1 MTDAVVPQVR
11 QGVEKENLGGSV
23 LPRWRIAA
31 AEPEGPGD
39 GSGDMV
45 HLGLHG
51 ELWGEGGEKDGANEA
66 RRLL

>member
-1 MTDAVVPQVR
+1 M
-11 QGVEKENLGGSV
+11 